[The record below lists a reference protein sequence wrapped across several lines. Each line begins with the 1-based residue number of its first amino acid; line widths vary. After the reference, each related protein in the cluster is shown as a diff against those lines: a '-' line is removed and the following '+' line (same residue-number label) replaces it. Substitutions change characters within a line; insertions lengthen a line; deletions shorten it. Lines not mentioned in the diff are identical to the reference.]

1 MDCLRTPMQRE
12 YAPNLPLV
20 WLGKGDGILLF
31 GTSIE
36 IEGMQDGEQRVLVI
50 DRGRWYGILL

>member
-1 MDCLRTPMQRE
+1 MQRE